1 MATLYDIDLLRALL
15 VNRINDES
23 VFLASF
29 YEQIKGEE
37 AIARYVDELKEL
49 IALQNQEKSKSNYK
63 ALGIVSQSGNAN
75 IVNIKQNYILP
86 FDFQVRFDIELTDR
100 DYVLDKIK
108 DMILATK
115 GRKYDL
121 ALQDDGGVLVF
132 GEPNTFN
139 DLHSLPIAF
148 NNAYFVYSGG
158 DPTSGTNYR
167 TQLKNNLLLNN
178 NTKNLDFTTYYIYN
192 NQFYKT
198 IYKHTD
204 FLIQNSNITEFNNST
219 EKVIGVSFGGGGVST
234 IINNFITDPTR
245 THRGVLRI
253 DITGEFPQTQY
264 YSILLGTETNIITNL
279 GVVPQFYKL
288 SLSFNTIQSQEP
300 YITNGL
306 DRVFLFFG
314 GSVTIAD
321 GNVGMGNDIVRFTIQ
336 EGKDTGTIYEVEP
349 TEIPSSLAVTDDSF
363 QTWETGYRTTDR
375 NMTIDNK
382 INYAFVYDRNNTL
395 YNYLYQYARFGG
407 GITNPNTIYT
417 IREYRYAFGVLNI
430 DKFYAKLGEVQF
442 SNTNGDVMTLSVAFK
457 AGAY

>member
-139 DLHSLPIAF
+139 DLHSLPVAF
-148 NNAYFVYSGG
+148 NNAYFRFTDSN
-158 DPTSGTNYR
+158 PTFSVQFERNFVLTKD
-167 TQLKNNLLLNN
+167 TQNV
-178 NTKNLDFTTYYIYN
+178 DFTTYYIYN
-192 NQFYKT
+192 NEFRKGT
-198 IYKHTD
+198 YKHEGWTTLSST
-204 FLIQNSNITEFNNST
+204 LIAYNATT
-219 EKVIGVSFGGGGVST
+219 EKKEVVIADST
-234 IINNFITDPTR
+234 QLSSALTAFLNDSGR
-245 THRGVLRI
+245 TNRGVLRVI
-253 DITGEFPQTQY
+253 QTSPSTTNY
-264 YSILLGTETNIITNL
+264 YSVFLGNKVVNITNL

-336 EGKDTGTIYEVEP
+336 EGKDTGTIYVVEP

-363 QTWETGYRTTDR
+363 QTWNTGYRTTDR

>member
-121 ALQDDGGVLVF
+121 ALEDDGGVLVF

-139 DLHSLPIAF
+139 DTFSLPVAF

-158 DPTSGTNYR
+158 DPTVSANFIPDFKNKFLLTKD
-167 TQLKNNLLLNN
+167 TQ
-178 NTKNLDFTTYYIYN
+178 NLDLTTYYIYN
-192 NQFYKT
+192 NAFYKT
-198 IYKHTD
+198 IYKHTGWTTA
-204 FLIQNSNITEFNNST
+204 SST
-219 EKVIGVSFGGGGVST
+219 QTAYDTALEKKSST
-234 IINNFITDPTR
+234 ILDSSELSGALTAFLNDSGR
-245 THRGVLRI
+245 TNRAILRVQRLSPVG
-253 DITGEFPQTQY
+253 TFYFSVSLT
-264 YSILLGTETNIITNL
+264 TETAVTTNL

-363 QTWETGYRTTDR
+363 QTWNTGYRTTDR